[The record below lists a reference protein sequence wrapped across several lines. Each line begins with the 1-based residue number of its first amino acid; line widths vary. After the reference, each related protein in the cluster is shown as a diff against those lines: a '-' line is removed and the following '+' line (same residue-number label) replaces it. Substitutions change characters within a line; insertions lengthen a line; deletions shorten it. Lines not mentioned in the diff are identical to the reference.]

1 MHLKRAFIVVSV
13 LIPVTTHAQQ
23 FRSLGRPT
31 AEFQEPFT
39 RVATLRE
46 LSDGRVIVGD
56 EHDATLQVID
66 FRAGTGTKIGR
77 TGSGPREYL
86 SMARLLE
93 LPGDTTALHDP
104 RNSRYLIINPDA
116 LPGETFRLADAVSAS
131 LGGRGSIPRS
141 TDARGALY
149 FEGGPLTLPGAAT
162 PTAFDSVPA
171 MRYDRA
177 TKKLDTIAWIQ
188 LARGNVRVAPGPS
201 GQGLN
206 LTFGAHAYPARD
218 DWKAMPDGGI
228 AIVRVRDYHVDRYSR
243 SGVRTSGPPTNFT
256 PVPVTETEKAAWRA
270 DRLARVRTRGEGLTP
285 PPNLKDPE
293 WPATMPPFVYY
304 ETFARPNGELW
315 VLRSHRAA
323 EARVYDVF
331 GPASTIIARV
341 ALPPKT
347 RLVGFGNGTV
357 YLVRRDVD
365 DLEYLQRYRLQ

>member
-1 MHLKRAFIVVSV
+1 MHLKGAFIVASV
-13 LIPVTTHAQQ
+13 FIPVATHAQQ
-23 FRSLGRPT
+23 LRSLGRPT

-77 TGSGPREYL
+77 MGSGPHEYL

-104 RNSRYLIINPDA
+104 RNARYLIINPDA
-116 LPGETFRLADAVSAS
+116 LPGETFRLADAVSTT

-141 TDARGALY
+141 TDSRGALY
-149 FEGGPLTLPGAAT
+149 FEGGPFTAERDAT
-162 PTAFDSVPA
+162 PAAFDSVPA

-177 TKKLDTIAWIQ
+177 TTKLDTLAWIQ
-188 LARGNVRVAPGPS
+188 LARGNVQISPGPS
-201 GQGLN
+201 GRGLSI
-206 LTFGAHAYPARD
+206 TVGAHAYPARD
-218 DWKAMPDGGI
+218 DWKAMSDGSI

-243 SGVRTSGPPTNFT
+243 SGVRTSGPPMQFT
-256 PVPVTETEKAAWRA
+256 PVPVTEAEKAAWRA
-270 DRLARVRTRGEGLTP
+270 DRLSRVRPRSAGSMAPSLP
-285 PPNLKDPE
+285 DPE
-293 WPATMPPFVYY
+293 WPTTMPPFVYS

-315 VLRSHRAA
+315 VLRSHKAA
-323 EARVYDVF
+323 DPRVYDVF

-357 YLVRRDVD
+357 YLVRRDDD
-365 DLEYLQRYRLQ
+365 DLEYLQRYRVQ